1 MTTPTTPYATSPT
14 PYITYQ
20 EENILIPEGVAFSPF
35 QETSEPWSSP
45 QTQVVPDS
53 WLSEFANQ
61 PHGHPAQGL
70 PLFNSGY
77 HQESPIPET
86 HFSAQQDEDTE
97 DCKYP
102 PHVLEQ
108 RYNSRLSPEPYE
120 YFDPVPLLRVRLRQ
134 LERGV
139 KGLHGR
145 IDVQHEKLKSREKV
159 IEKLRERVYEQGE
172 KIEGQERKIKSQER
186 KLKGHEYRVR
196 KRYNTRSGKN

>member
-1 MTTPTTPYATSPT
+1 MSTPTTPYATSPT
-14 PYITYQ
+14 PDITYK

-61 PHGHPAQGL
+61 PHGYPAQGL
-70 PLFNSGY
+70 PVFNSGY

-86 HFSAQQDEDTE
+86 HFSAQQDEDME

-108 RYNSRLSPEPYE
+108 MYNSRLSPEP
-120 YFDPVPLLRVRLRQ
+120 VPLLRFRLPQ
-134 LERGV
+134 PEREVQGF
-139 KGLHGR
+139 HQR
-145 IDVQHEKLKSREKV
+145 IYVQHEKLKSREKV
-159 IEKLRERVYEQGE
+159 IEKLREMLYEQGE
-172 KIEGQERKIKSQER
+172 KIKGQERNIKSQER
-186 KLKGHEYRVR
+186 KLKGYEYRVR